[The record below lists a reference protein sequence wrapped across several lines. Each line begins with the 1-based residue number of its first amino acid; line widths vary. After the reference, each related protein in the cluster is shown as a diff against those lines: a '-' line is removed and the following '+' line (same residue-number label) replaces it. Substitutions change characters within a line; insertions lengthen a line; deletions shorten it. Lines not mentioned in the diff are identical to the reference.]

1 MEEKKNRQKKR
12 SLPGRLW
19 SFLHS
24 MKLAVVILIVLAVVC
39 TFGSLVTQGQ
49 PESYYLN
56 TYQEWLAKLI
66 LRLGFDRVFTCWWFV
81 ALAAFLCV
89 NLLLCS
95 ISRFPQVLRR
105 FQKEYNPEN
114 RAARRDADD
123 TVAVSGA
130 LPEELWSRMGF
141 KKKQTVSVDGREYT
155 YAVRN
160 RAGVWGAWLCHLGM
174 LVIIIGFGLGQ
185 MLSLETSV
193 YGVPGMTKE
202 IPGTGCTLRIDDF
215 DIALRDDET
224 VEQYTA
230 ALSVTDAAQVNAPM
244 DAFGMR
250 LYQNS
255 TGWACNVKIYKDDE
269 LQKEQI
275 LCAGETISPDDMPEL
290 VLVFTRF
297 YPDYYY
303 DRTVGPMTLSS
314 ALKNPYAIFALYYE
328 GEVIAM
334 DSIGVG
340 YNIDVDAY
348 RFVFEDPQQYTL
360 IQILKD
366 PTMHFV
372 AFGGLLTLLA
382 LVLAFYVRTEEL
394 WMYADA
400 GGRQILCMRSRK
412 GAELMKDRLR
422 TTLGKLGVK
431 VDELAGDDDG
441 HEAEEP
447 VLDVSGHGA
456 EEPVSDDAGHVAE
469 EPAADALGHAAEEP
483 TLDVSG
489 HAAEEPTSD
498 VSGHAADTSPHAD
511 GWSTDPMGQD
521 SAEQ

>member
-1 MEEKKNRQKKR
+1 MKEKKNRQKKR

-123 TVAVSGA
+123 TVAVSGV

-202 IPGTGCTLRIDDF
+202 IPGTDCTLRIDDF

-230 ALSVTDAAQVNAPM
+230 ALTVTDAASGREVSGKAQVNAPM

-400 GGRQILCMRSRK
+400 CGRQILCMRSRK

-431 VDELAGDDDG
+431 VDELTGDDDG

-447 VLDVSGHGA
+447 V
-456 EEPVSDDAGHVAE
+456 
-469 EPAADALGHAAEEP
+469 
-483 TLDVSG
+483 
-489 HAAEEPTSD
+489 SD
-498 VSGHAADTSPHAD
+498 VSGHAADASAHAD
-511 GWSTDPMGQD
+511 GRSTDPMGRD